1 MSAKRARPKDA
12 QGAYDAAAKIL
23 GRAAFGFEG
32 LVAKLVAKGF
42 DEPVAREG
50 VQRLKDLGL
59 LDESRS
65 AEAIVHATTRD
76 LPAGEAL
83 LRARLEQRG
92 VDNDAA
98 DDAVRDAS
106 TERDEALDAKLLAR
120 QALLRMP
127 NSLDDA
133 AKARRLLGLLA
144 RRGFTEDHALDAVR
158 ALVPGAFEHE

>member
-1 MSAKRARPKDA
+1 MTAKRARPKDA
-12 QGAYDAAAKIL
+12 QGAYDAAARIL
-23 GRAAFGFEG
+23 GRGAFGFEG

-42 DEPVAREG
+42 DENIAREG

-59 LDESRS
+59 LDESAS

-83 LRARLEQRG
+83 IRARLEQRG
-92 VDNDAA
+92 VDTEAA
-98 DDAVRDAS
+98 DDALRDAS
-106 TERDEALDAKLLAR
+106 TQRDEALDAKLLAR

-127 NSLDDA
+127 STLDDG

-158 ALVPGAFEHE
+158 ALVPGAFEHD